1 MDKTRKGRIHE
12 PGQGMWE
19 VGRRSAL
26 AQNTQ
31 RGRGERQE
39 QYEKGAKN
47 MVGLRTRQGEVAA
60 CTLVSAVSTGNWG
73 RGGRRSQGPPECEIK
88 ISKRRKIFKLISDT
102 ITIPSSEF
110 TEHQHNAHYN
120 YY

>member
-1 MDKTRKGRIHE
+1 MGSWEKVGSGAEHTERE
-12 PGQGMWE
+12 GQKA
-19 VGRRSAL
+19 RA
-26 AQNTQ
+26 
-31 RGRGERQE
+31 GE
-39 QYEKGAKN
+39 KL
-47 MVGLRTRQGEVAA
+47 VGLRTRQGEVAA
-60 CTLVSAVSTGNWG
+60 CTLVSAALTIGNWG